1 MRSVWKGAVAFGL
14 VNVPVRLYSATTDH
28 DIRFHQVHR
37 GDGGRIRYKRTCD
50 VCGQEVSYAEI
61 DKGYETDDGRVVT
74 LTKEDFES
82 LPVAS
87 GHEIDVVEFVP
98 ADDVDP
104 LLLDRS
110 YYLEPDEKA
119 LKPYALLRE
128 ALAETERMA
137 LVKIALR
144 QRESLAV
151 LRVRDK
157 VIVLQTMLWPDE
169 LRQPEFPLLDREVTV
184 RRQEVTMASSL
195 VESLAAPFEPARFE
209 DDYKAALE
217 ALIDA
222 KLTGGEVRSIEP
234 GAAKADD
241 GDLDD
246 LVSALR
252 RSVDAAKARSGASGS
267 ARPRPP
273 RRRVHRRLPPR
284 RRPPARL
291 PRPRRHRPRRHPRR
305 EGTRQVNGE
314 EGTGEEDGRQDRLH
328 SPLGLSRTHGLA
340 ASSGARTDGGSAHGA
355 VPVQRRLDALLVGRD
370 LTWTE
375 RGAVSGGVDEMRLPE
390 LIQHLGALTHQWRRE
405 TESACRARPQSDCLH
420 RPLRHREDQLEEL
433 TSRGRRGG
441 GHVPRLAKC
450 RLVLPELCEPVR
462 EVGDVRRAQR
472 LVPITDPDR
481 WRLSDRGAEEV
492 AAEHRL
498 DGRPVQLGRTT
509 DHGADLAAAVR
520 REHTLS
526 QPCT

>member
-267 ARPRPP
+267 ATTKTTAAKGAPKAPAARKTASKTAAAKKA
-273 RRRVHRRLPPR
+273 
-284 RRPPARL
+284 PARKA
-291 PRPRRHRPRRHPRR
+291 PAKKAPAKSTAKKTPAKKTAAKTASTRR
-305 EGTRQVNGE
+305 
-314 EGTGEEDGRQDRLH
+314 
-328 SPLGLSRTHGLA
+328 
-340 ASSGARTDGGSAHGA
+340 SA
-355 VPVQRRLDALLVGRD
+355 
-370 LTWTE
+370 
-375 RGAVSGGVDEMRLPE
+375 
-390 LIQHLGALTHQWRRE
+390 
-405 TESACRARPQSDCLH
+405 
-420 RPLRHREDQLEEL
+420 
-433 TSRGRRGG
+433 
-441 GHVPRLAKC
+441 
-450 RLVLPELCEPVR
+450 
-462 EVGDVRRAQR
+462 
-472 LVPITDPDR
+472 
-481 WRLSDRGAEEV
+481 
-492 AAEHRL
+492 
-498 DGRPVQLGRTT
+498 
-509 DHGADLAAAVR
+509 
-520 REHTLS
+520 
-526 QPCT
+526 